1 VHVDIDPREIGKNK
15 PVHCG
20 LVDRSVERPRNSPCA
35 PNAHVD
41 SPARGEQHPQ
51 LSPALRRLSVID
63 RRKGIESGQDAR
75 SVERKS
81 FASAVLH
88 GDTAIE

>member
-1 VHVDIDPREIGKNK
+1 MSTSIRERSARTSRCTAGSSIDQSSGRETH
-15 PVHCG
+15 PARQ
-20 LVDRSVERPRNSPCA
+20 D
-35 PNAHVD
+35 AHVD
-41 SPARGEQHPQ
+41 SPARGEQRPQ

-63 RRKGIESGQDAR
+63 RRKGNESGQDAR
-75 SVERKS
+75 SIERKS